1 MHIKTK
7 GSILSV
13 VLSVLI
19 SASVVTGM
27 VFAATTIGT
36 NIDTAGNLTV
46 TGTTTLTGAFTANGN
61 VTLGDAAADVVAVG
75 GTVSGVNPLRFAG
88 GGAAGNII
96 FGMPDPAADVTVT
109 FPDLTG
115 TVALSTN
122 NLGVFAPTTSAQLA
136 GVMSD
141 ETGSG
146 ALVFA
151 TSPTLTT
158 PSLGVATATSVAIGG
173 GEVITG
179 YRSAMSINVASA
191 SIPAAS
197 CANYATITVTGA
209 AIGDTVT
216 ATPSTAGGG
225 IETVNLIWNA
235 FVSSP
240 NTVIIRACN
249 PTAAAIDTADIQT
262 WRVGVWKH

>member
-36 NIDTAGNLTV
+36 NIDTGGNLTV
-46 TGTTTLTGAFTANGN
+46 TGTTTLTGALTANGN
-61 VTLGDAAADVVAVG
+61 VTLGDAVADVVAVG
-75 GTVSGVNPLRFAG
+75 GTVAGVNPLRFAG
-88 GGAAGNII
+88 GPAAGNVI
-96 FGMPDPAADVTVT
+96 FAMPDPGTDITVT
-109 FPDLTG
+109 FPNLAG

-158 PSLGVATATSVAIGG
+158 PALGAATATSVAIGG
-173 GEVITG
+173 GTPITSFAV
-179 YRSAMSINVASA
+179 YSPSLT
-191 SIPAAS
+191 PAALT
-197 CANYATITVTGA
+197 ATIGTHVQTFTVTGLQLTDRIVVNGPTPTSLCPM
-209 AIGDTVT
+209 IGYRV
-216 ATPSTAGGG
+216 A
-225 IETVNLIWNA
+225 
-235 FVSSP
+235 SP
-240 NTVIIRACN
+240 NTLQLDFTVL
-249 PTAAAIDTADIQT
+249 TAAACTPAAGVYHITAV
-262 WRVGVWKH
+262 RF